1 MNQNTHCAA
10 FFWHNKAKY
19 LPRGP
24 LFILQNVLE
33 SLSMVLNLDDHK
45 KLLYRAT
52 VGAVAVAIALI
63 LIKFYAWHKS
73 GSVALQATLTDSVLD
88 ALASLINYFAIKH
101 SLKPADHDHRFGH
114 GKIEA
119 LAGLGQ
125 SLVISISALFIFHEA
140 VERFL
145 KPQALYHL
153 DISIWVLA
161 ISIVATLSLVRYQK
175 YVVSK
180 TNSTAVAA
188 DATHYQGDLL
198 INLSVL
204 GSLLC
209 SHWFNM
215 SFIDPVIGSGIACY
229 ILWSAFQICRV
240 SLDILMDKELCDEI
254 RDSITS
260 IVHSHPEV
268 KGLHDL
274 RTRSTGITSFFQLHL
289 ELEGA
294 ISLMEAHRIAHEVES
309 LIKKEYPSSEVII
322 HQDIIRK
329 CEP

>member
-1 MNQNTHCAA
+1 MNGHA
-10 FFWHNKAKY
+10 H
-19 LPRGP
+19 RGGIMRKIALARTS
-24 LFILQNVLE
+24 LFIYQYVLKIV
-33 SLSMVLNLDDHK
+33 SMMLNLDDHK
-45 KLLYRAT
+45 KLLHRAT
-52 VGAVAVAIALI
+52 VGAVAVAISLI
-63 LIKFYAWHKS
+63 LIKLYAWQKS
-73 GSVALQATLTDSVLD
+73 GSVALQATLADSVLD
-88 ALASLINYFAIKH
+88 ALASLINYFAVKH

-125 SLVISISALFIFHEA
+125 SVVISISALFIFKEA
-140 VERFL
+140 IGRFFN
-145 KPQALYHL
+145 PQPIYHL

-161 ISIVATLSLVRYQK
+161 ISILATIVLVRYQK

-180 TNSTAVAA
+180 THSTAVAA

-204 GSLLC
+204 SSLLC
-209 SHWFNM
+209 FHWFQV
-215 SFIDPVIGSGIACY
+215 SYVDPIIGSGIACY
-229 ILWSAFQICRV
+229 IIWSAFQIFRA

-254 RDSITS
+254 RNSIMS

-274 RTRSTGITSFFQLHL
+274 RTRSTGIQSFFQLHL
-289 ELEGA
+289 ELEGE
-294 ISLMEAHRIAHEVES
+294 ISLAEAHRIAHEVES

>member
-1 MNQNTHCAA
+1 
-10 FFWHNKAKY
+10 
-19 LPRGP
+19 
-24 LFILQNVLE
+24 
-33 SLSMVLNLDDHK
+33 MVLNLDDHK
-45 KLLYRAT
+45 KLLHRAT
-52 VGAVAVAIALI
+52 VGAVAVAVTLI
-63 LIKFYAWHKS
+63 LIKLYAWHKS
-73 GSVALQATLTDSVLD
+73 GSVALQATLADSVLD
-88 ALASLINYFAIKH
+88 ALASLINYFAVKH

-125 SLVISISALFIFHEA
+125 SVVISISALFIFKEA
-140 VERFL
+140 IERFF
-145 KPQALYHL
+145 KPQPIYHL

-161 ISIVATLSLVRYQK
+161 ISIIATLGLVRYQK

-204 GSLLC
+204 ASLLC
-209 SHWFNM
+209 FHWFQL
-215 SFIDPVIGSGIACY
+215 SFIDPIIGFSIACY
-229 ILWSAFQICRV
+229 IIWSALQIFQA
-240 SLDILMDKELCDEI
+240 SLDILMDKELSDEI
-254 RDSITS
+254 RHSMMF
-260 IVHSHPEV
+260 IVRSHPEV

-289 ELEGA
+289 ELEA
-294 ISLMEAHRIAHEVES
+294 TISLIEAHRIAHEVEN

-329 CEP
+329 CES